1 VLRAGLRYVAAHG
14 LSRSVEA
21 ALYYMLAERLIELGR
36 WDEAAAVLEA
46 NRGRDVG
53 GIPAYFTTGY
63 RARLAAFRGETEV
76 VAEAAAETFARA
88 TEIPQQP
95 LPHAIALLAEIE
107 QSLWSGSPE
116 RAVSSAVEALR
127 LSEGDLECAADALA
141 VLARAEADA
150 ADQCRLHGQPYT
162 PVVATD
168 DLLRRAHE
176 GDLPAH
182 ARVHAL
188 TLMVRAEAERMNGT
202 RDPDAWR
209 TAVEA
214 WTAAADPYWAAYARW
229 RLGWALL
236 RSRSGRTEATRE
248 LRSAHQAATTLG
260 ANPLRAAIEDL
271 VAAARLQV
279 GSSPAATLAVD
290 LGLTGRELEVLPLLA
305 AGRTNAE
312 IADLLVISPR
322 TVGVHVSQILHKLGA
337 SRRTEAADL
346 ARRAGLLG
354 H

>member
-1 VLRAGLRYVAAHG
+1 
-14 LSRSVEA
+14 
-21 ALYYMLAERLIELGR
+21 M
-36 WDEAAAVLEA
+36 
-46 NRGRDVG
+46 
-53 GIPAYFTTGY
+53 
-63 RARLAAFRGETEV
+63 
-76 VAEAAAETFARA
+76 
-88 TEIPQQP
+88 EIPQQP

-107 QSLWSGSPE
+107 QSLWSGAPD
-116 RAVSSAVEALR
+116 RAVASAVEALR
-127 LSEGDLECAADALA
+127 LSTGDVECAADALA

-150 ADQCRLHGQPYT
+150 ADQCRVHGRRYT
-162 PVVATD
+162 PAVAAD
-168 DLLRRAHE
+168 DLLRRARD
-176 GDLPAH
+176 GDLAAH
-182 ARVHAL
+182 PRVHAF
-188 TLMVRAEAERMNGT
+188 TLQVRAEADRMNGA
-202 RDPDAWR
+202 REPEAWQ

-248 LRSAHQAATTLG
+248 LRSAHQAATMLG
-260 ANPLRAAIEDL
+260 ADPLRAAIEDL
-271 VAAARLQV
+271 VTAARLQV
-279 GSSPAATLAVD
+279 GTSPAAAAAAD

-346 ARRAGLLG
+346 ARRAGLLD